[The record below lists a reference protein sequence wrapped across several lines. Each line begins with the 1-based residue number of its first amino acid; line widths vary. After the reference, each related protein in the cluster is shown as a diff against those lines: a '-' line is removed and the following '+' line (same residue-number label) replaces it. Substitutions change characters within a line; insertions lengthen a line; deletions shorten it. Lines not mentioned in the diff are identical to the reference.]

1 MSQPTNFIRYSKKQ
15 QKLRKLHGT
24 PAEFARGC
32 YAAVPSMISMDEA
45 AAAVAKYNAE
55 WNAAQDKPKSR

>member
-1 MSQPTNFIRYSKKQ
+1 MSQPINTIPFSKKQ

-24 PAEFARGC
+24 PAKFARC
-32 YAAVPSMISMDEA
+32 VYSSVPSMISMDEA

-55 WNAAQDKPKSR
+55 WNAAEDKPK